1 MHYYQLK
8 RIHWIRGWQE
18 RLVNVE
24 RESKVS
30 GNSRG
35 KARSNSWKTLFI
47 RNIGV
52 ALKKTNHI
60 QIVFSISFCPIKGC
74 CEMRSLTFNTNF
86 FFSYSNGEGEK
97 KIEINTLLDYFES
110 LSDELG
116 SSLVFFLQT
125 DRKID
130 GKSNIP
136 FIKLIANL
144 CNATVP
150 MREWVNAY
158 ACVCKCDC
166 DCEWI

>member
-1 MHYYQLK
+1 
-8 RIHWIRGWQE
+8 
-18 RLVNVE
+18 
-24 RESKVS
+24 
-30 GNSRG
+30 
-35 KARSNSWKTLFI
+35 
-47 RNIGV
+47 
-52 ALKKTNHI
+52 
-60 QIVFSISFCPIKGC
+60 
-74 CEMRSLTFNTNF
+74 MRSLTFNTNF
-86 FFSYSNGEGEK
+86 FFSYLNGEGEK

-150 MREWVNAY
+150 MRE
-158 ACVCKCDC
+158 
-166 DCEWI
+166 